1 MRNRYRARLRD
12 GLLFLALAGCAL
24 ALPAAGAERFPSA
37 PTLDA
42 KLVRGKSTKA
52 EVLLLLGEPHGTG
65 GARVPTVRDM
75 REVWYYEDNRQSGV
89 FTMTMTQ
96 NIFLV
101 MFRGDRYDGYL
112 WFRNR
117 VEATMR

>member
-1 MRNRYRARLRD
+1 MRTDTMRRRRLPIV
-12 GLLFLALAGCAL
+12 LAAIAGVAF
-24 ALPAAGAERFPSA
+24 AAPAAAADKFPSA
-37 PTLDA
+37 PALDA

-52 EVLLLLGEPHGTG
+52 DVLLLLGEPQGRGST
-65 GARVPTVRDM
+65 RVPTTRDL

>member
-1 MRNRYRARLRD
+1 MRKRNPGRLRC
-12 GLLFLALAGCAL
+12 GLLFLALVGCAP
-24 ALPAAGAERFPSA
+24 ALPTAAAERYPSA
-37 PTLDA
+37 PSLDA
-42 KLVRGKSTKA
+42 KLIRGQSTKA
-52 EVLLLLGEPHGTG
+52 DVLLLLGEPHGTG

-75 REVWYYEDNRQSGV
+75 REVWYYEDNRQSGL